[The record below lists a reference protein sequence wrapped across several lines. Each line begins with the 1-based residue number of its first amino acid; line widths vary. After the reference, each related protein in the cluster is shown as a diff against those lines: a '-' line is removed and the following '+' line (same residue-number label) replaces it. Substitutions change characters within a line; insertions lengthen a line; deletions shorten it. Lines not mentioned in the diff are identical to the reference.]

1 MKVWRSKEPPLSPH
15 GDISPFRGEMK
26 TNAFPPLKAR
36 SPGGRVVSRR
46 DGGVLLL
53 PFLMLSLLLRPALTM
68 DAASDACRLFIT
80 AVFPGLF
87 PYMTLSLML
96 VSRLKRRMT
105 PALALVLGW
114 GGGSPTGARLLPLC
128 PRLTG
133 RQRTGLMVGCATMS
147 PMFLL
152 GTLGEWL
159 HSGLAGAVIL
169 VSVLLGGGLA
179 GLAAGGCTSAEN
191 APVPAAEPDS
201 PLTFGAAVEQSA
213 QTMLL
218 VCGTMVMLR
227 VFAAQAAHWLPAA
240 LPLTTLLE
248 VTTGARGI
256 ASLPLPLPLRTALL
270 AGATGFG
277 GAAILMQNRAALGE
291 GAPPLAMQV
300 LWQALHGGISFLLAL
315 GMMTLAG

>member
-1 MKVWRSKEPPLSPH
+1 MKVWRSKETPLSPQ
-15 GDISPFRGEMK
+15 G
-26 TNAFPPLKAR
+26 AA
-36 SPGGRVVSRR
+36 SRK

-53 PFLMLSLLLRPALTM
+53 PLLMLSLLLRPAPTM
-68 DAASDACRLFIT
+68 DAASAACRLFIT

-105 PALALVLGW
+105 PGLALALGW

-133 RQRTGLMVGCATMS
+133 RQRMGLMVACATMS

-179 GLAAGGCTSAEN
+179 GGVAGRCAAADE
-191 APVPAAEPDS
+191 APAPAAESDS
-201 PLTFGAAVEQSA
+201 RLSFGAAVEQSA
-213 QTMLL
+213 RTMLL

-227 VFAAQAAHWLPAA
+227 VFAAQAAQAFPAAA

-248 VTTGARGI
+248 VTTGAQAI
-256 ASLPLPLPLRTALL
+256 ATLPLPLPLRTALL

-277 GAAILMQNRAALGE
+277 GAAVLMQNRAVLGE
-291 GAPPLAMQV
+291 SAPPLAMQL
-300 LWQALHGGISFLLAL
+300 LWQALHGGISFLIAL
-315 GMMTLAG
+315 GIMLLAG